1 MSVFDS
7 TKTTSTTLPS
17 WFTTAQQNL
26 QTGANTA
33 LTGATGYGDTA
44 TANMATNQLGAGANP
59 FTTAM
64 GTLQDVASGA
74 SNPWLSTGAPDT
86 STALGGLF
94 AAQNAKLD
102 QILPQVVAKEG
113 AAGIGGGN
121 FGSLRGQT
129 ATNTARAGA
138 LTTLAEQQNQAALNA
153 QTQATQAA
161 LGVGNVG
168 SQYGTTALNT
178 SNQQMLG
185 DLTATA
191 KYADILNQLGT
202 TMPKTATETTQG
214 SQYDNAMKTL
224 GVLFGQGGAN
234 QSTMD
239 AITKAA
245 GGGLDWLKNITTNTF
260 DTLANPMTIDTGGT
274 GLSTDSVD
282 TGDYGGS
289 SGLSIR

>member
-7 TKTTSTTLPS
+7 TKTTSTSLPS

-26 QTGANTA
+26 QTGAQGA
-33 LTGATGYGDTA
+33 LTGATGFGDTA

-74 SNPWLSTGAPDT
+74 ANPWNPNGTPNT

-94 AAQNAKLD
+94 SAQNAKLD

-153 QTQATQAA
+153 QTQATNAA

-168 SQYGTTALNT
+168 SQYGTTANNT
-178 SNQQMLG
+178 SNLQMLG
-185 DLTATA
+185 DLTAQA

-214 SQYDNAMKTL
+214 SQYDTALKTI
-224 GVLFGQGGAN
+224 GALFGSQGLTA
-234 QSTMD
+234 SAVD
-239 AITKAA
+239 AISKA
-245 GGGLDWLKNITTNTF
+245 GGGLDWLKNLTS
-260 DTLANPMTIDTGGT
+260 PTGGLGAVDISNIPTENIGTYTNPDGTIIGT
-274 GLSTDSVD
+274 GTAV
-282 TGDYGGS
+282 GEGE
-289 SGLSIR
+289 

>member
-7 TKTTSTTLPS
+7 TKTTSTSLPS
-17 WFTTAQQNL
+17 WFTDAQKNL
-26 QTGANTA
+26 QVGAEGA
-33 LTGATGYGDTA
+33 LTGATPYSDTA
-44 TANMATNQLGAGANP
+44 TADMASNQLGATTNP

-64 GTLQDVASGA
+64 GTLQTVASGA
-74 SNPWLSTGAPDT
+74 ANPWNANGTPNT
-86 STALGGLF
+86 NTALGGLF
-94 AAQNAKLD
+94 SAQNAKLD
-102 QILPQVVAKEG
+102 QILPQVIAKEG

-153 QTQATQAA
+153 QTQATNAA

-168 SQYGTTALNT
+168 SQYGTTANNT
-178 SNQQMLG
+178 SNIQMLG
-185 DLTATA
+185 DLTANA

-214 SQYDNAMKTL
+214 SSYDNAMKTL

-234 QSTMD
+234 QSTID
-239 AITKAA
+239 AITKAG
-245 GGGLDWLKNITTNTF
+245 GGGLDWLKNITSNTF
-260 DTLANPMTIDTGGT
+260 DTLTNPYTVDTAGT
-274 GLSTDSVD
+274 QVGTVD
-282 TGDYGGS
+282 TGDYGGA
-289 SGLSIR
+289 SGPSIR

>member
-1 MSVFDS
+1 MSVFDT

-26 QTGANTA
+26 QTGAQGA
-33 LTGATGYGDTA
+33 LTGATGFDDTA
-44 TANMATNQLGAGANP
+44 TAGMASNQLGATTNP

-64 GTLQDVASGA
+64 GTLQTVASGA
-74 SNPWLSTGAPDT
+74 ANPWNANGTPNT
-86 STALGGLF
+86 NTALGGLF
-94 AAQNAKLD
+94 TAQNAKLD
-102 QILPQVVAKEG
+102 QILPQVIAKEG

-138 LTTLAEQQNQAALNA
+138 LTTLAEQQNQAMLNA
-153 QTQATQAA
+153 QSQATQAA

-185 DLTATA
+185 DLTAQA

-202 TMPKTATETTQG
+202 TMPKTATETTKG
-214 SQYDNAMKTL
+214 SSYDNALKTM
-224 GVLFGQGGAN
+224 GALFGSQGLTA
-234 QSTMD
+234 SAMD
-239 AITKAA
+239 AITKA
-245 GGGLDWLKNITTNTF
+245 GGGLDWLKGIVSPVTNTYA
-260 DTLANPMTIDTGGT
+260 DAEAYYADPANNTAP
-274 GLSTDSVD
+274 
-282 TGDYGGS
+282 
-289 SGLSIR
+289 